1 MKINTFTAIL
11 AVLLALIISY
21 FLSHYQD
28 EENKIIYGICS
39 FLGLF
44 ITGVSTIAIS
54 YDYSMTVYFLH
65 TLFVTASLVFF
76 LLILGSQIFFAVINF
91 TLPFYV
97 LINGSLIILS
107 LLIVYSISKS
117 KH

>member
-54 YDYSMTVYFLH
+54 YDYSRTTIL
-65 TLFVTASLVFF
+65 TRTASLVFF